1 MVTRNPATRQ
11 PERLWDRGLRAEKS
25 HVPKAG
31 GGGSIVPVPGRVA
44 SVRLTQCVIRGRGS
58 GHGCRRYR

>member
-25 HVPKAG
+25 HIPKAG

-44 SVRLTQCVIRGRGS
+44 SVRLVQCVI
-58 GHGCRRYR
+58 